1 MNVNQLD
8 LNLLIALDAL
18 LTERNVT
25 RAAERIGVSQSTMSG
40 SLLRLR
46 RFFGDVLLVRVGR
59 DYCLTEMAE
68 ELQIAVREVMF
79 LIEARIA
86 RRHVFDPAT
95 DPHTFTIAATD
106 YAMII
111 LIHPLLERL
120 ADEARGVTIHLSQ
133 YRSTGVVFDLLSRGS
148 VDLAITSGT
157 NLAMPNEVV
166 LTERWVCAISRDNP
180 EVGEVLSR
188 EQYFELPHLAFA
200 TDVTMSTSMGEGDR
214 QVLSMGEQRNIQVRC
229 ESFAALPFLLSGT
242 HLVTLIQERLGRKLC
257 DTADVRLLEPPIP
270 LDGFSLRAMWHPS
283 RSSDPALLWLRESLR
298 EVAAAL

>member
-68 ELQIAVREVMF
+68 ELRLAVREVMF

-86 RRHVFDPAT
+86 RRHVFNPAT
-95 DPHTFTIAATD
+95 DRHTFTIAATD

-111 LIHPLLERL
+111 LIHPLLERM
-120 ADEARGVTIHLSQ
+120 ATEAQGVTIHLSQ
-133 YRSTGVVFDLLSRGS
+133 YRGGAVNDLLSRGAI
-148 VDLAITSGT
+148 DLAITSGT
-157 NLAMPNEVV
+157 NLAMPNEIV
-166 LTERWVCAISRDNP
+166 LTERWVCAVSRDNP
-180 EVGEVLSR
+180 DVGEELTR
-188 EQYFELPHLAFA
+188 EQYFEMSHLAWA
-200 TDVTMSTSMGEGDR
+200 ADVMVSTSMSEGDR
-214 QVLSMGEQRNIQVRC
+214 QLLTRGEHRNIQVRC
-229 ESFAALPFLLSGT
+229 ESFAALPFILPGT
-242 HLVTLIQERLGRKLC
+242 RLVTLIQERLGQKLR
-257 DTADVRLLEPPIP
+257 DIAAVRLLDPPIH
-270 LDGFSLRAMWHPS
+270 LDGFALSAMWHPS
-283 RSSDPALLWLRESLR
+283 RSSDPALLWLRDTLQ
-298 EVAAAL
+298 EVASAL